1 MVGRS
6 SEIRLKVSVVVPV
19 YNTEKFLREC
29 LDSLLGQTLREIE
42 IICVNDGSTD
52 GSLAIME
59 GYAKRDKRVKVI
71 NKQNTGYGDSV
82 NLGIREAQGEYIGI
96 VEPDDFVKIEA
107 FEKMYGMAK
116 EHNVEVVKADFFKYV
131 TGQKEKAEKS
141 EMFLDSEVNKVV
153 NPEKDRHLF
162 YTQPSVWSA
171 IYRRDF
177 LEKSGIWFVPSP
189 GASYQDAGFSFKVW
203 ATAKRV
209 YCTDEAFL
217 YYRQDNPGSSV
228 KSEGKVYAVQEEYDD
243 VEKYLVEKN
252 KMSEFGA
259 TLAVVRMGGYIW
271 NMRRLAKD
279 KALEFAKVVEKDYAR
294 YKMAGYFD
302 DGAVDDDPDARFI
315 VQNMIIRDPVGYVK
329 KRKIYEMNDSLKQWG
344 VKKIKKIT
352 RRR

>member
-1 MVGRS
+1 MGA
-6 SEIRLKVSVVVPV
+6 IKVSVLVPV
-19 YNTEKFLREC
+19 YNAEAFLREC
-29 LDSLLGQTLREIE
+29 LDSLVGQSLREIE
-42 IICVNDGSTD
+42 IICINDGSTD
-52 GSLAIME
+52 GSLE
-59 GYAKRDKRVKVI
+59 VLKSYAEKDERMVILDKK
-71 NKQNTGYGDSV
+71 NTGYGDSM
-82 NLGIREAQGEYIGI
+82 NKGIDKARGKFIGI
-96 VEPDDFVKIEA
+96 VEPDDFVELSA
-107 FEKMYGMAK
+107 FEKMYKKAQ
-116 EHNVEVVKADFFKYV
+116 ENEVEVVKANFYRYM
-131 TGQKEKAEKS
+131 TGKKDVAEKS
-141 EMFLDSEVNKVV
+141 EVFTSVEIGKVV
-153 NPEKDRHLF
+153 DPEKDRHLF

-171 IYRRDF
+171 IYKTEF
-177 LEKSGIWFVPSP
+177 LKKNGIKFLSSP

-252 KMSEFGA
+252 RMSEFGA

-271 NMRRLAKD
+271 NMRRLTKD